1 MANYLNAM
9 SLLGE
14 VYYQVRLATGEPL
27 HLISVPL
34 LDYMKALLQSAS
46 EEDIELVAT
55 QVNRIKRN
63 EKEKAKSL
71 KKER

>member
-1 MANYLNAM
+1 MFIFSEKEEIKEKCAAHYLNAV

-27 HLISVPL
+27 PLIGVPL
-34 LDYMKALLQSAS
+34 LDYMKHLLQSAS

-55 QVNRIKRN
+55 QVSKQ
-63 EKEKAKSL
+63 
-71 KKER
+71 